1 MNLKA
6 LIKSLLLRK
15 FTTALLVL
23 QLAITLGLLVN
34 SGILALDTRD
44 KLAKSTGLDD
54 QNVVVVSS
62 HPTSGQY
69 KDLNYYRSIAREDMS
84 KLSQIPGVKAVSI
97 TNQLPM
103 TRRGML
109 GNVYDR
115 DNPERHQQD
124 AKLKNVP
131 IVLTT
136 PSYLEAMSLELVSGR
151 FLNDSDE
158 RDADNPQPDNVVITE
173 SLQKA
178 LFGDESAVGKALNQG
193 RVVGVVKDF
202 MVNPTLPD
210 DQQFAVL
217 NNNIMEYIFI
227 GRHYVMHVEPGQVES
242 VKQEAPNVVLDVQPE
257 RDIFETFT
265 LAERLEDFY
274 SSDQGLADLFLVLCD
289 LMIFVTIISSYAY
302 SQFHI
307 SRQQKFIGIRRALG
321 AKKKDILLY
330 VLTEN
335 WLVYLLGVMF
345 GIAIALGFNVALSQH
360 LVLSKPTIDIFLL
373 AIGVLF
379 LSGTAATL
387 FPAYK
392 TSRISPI
399 VATKTV

>member
-1 MNLKA
+1 MNIKA

-23 QLAITLGLLVN
+23 QLAITVGLLVN

-54 QNVVVVSS
+54 HNVVVIST

-69 KDLNYYRSIAREDMS
+69 RDLDYYRSIALEDMS
-84 KLSQIPGVKAVSI
+84 KLSQLPGVNAVSV
-97 TNQLPM
+97 TNQLPV

-115 DNPERHQQD
+115 DDPERHQQD
-124 AKLKNVP
+124 PKLKNVP
-131 IVLTT
+131 VVLTT
-136 PSYLEAMSLELVSGR
+136 PSYLQAMSLELVSGR
-151 FLNDSDE
+151 FLDASDE
-158 RDADNPQPDNVVITE
+158 RGADNSQPDNIVITE

-178 LFGDESAVGKALNQG
+178 LFGEGSALGKALNQG
-193 RVVGVVKDF
+193 RVVGVIKDF
-202 MVNPTLPD
+202 MVNPALPD
-210 DQQFAVL
+210 DQQFAVI

-227 GRHYVMHVEPGQVES
+227 GRHYVMHVEPGQVDA
-242 VKQEAPNVVLDVQPE
+242 VRKQAADVVLGVQPE
-257 RDIFETFT
+257 RDIFDVFT
-265 LAERLEDFY
+265 LAERLQEFY

-335 WLVYLLGVMF
+335 WLVYLIGAIL
-345 GIAIALGFNVALSQH
+345 GIAVAIGFNVALSQH
-360 LVLSKPTIDIFLL
+360 LVLSKPSLDIFLL
-373 AIGVLF
+373 AIGILF

-392 TSRISPI
+392 TSKISPI
-399 VATKTV
+399 IATKTV